1 MNSPRRLA
9 RFREQAVLEIMGLTI
24 EAYDGLDQK
33 LAEKVEPLEQ
43 VIDLLAD
50 TIRLNHI
57 DRLQSGDCT
66 IERGFVLADIL
77 TNYERSVVLP
87 GFL

>member
-1 MNSPRRLA
+1 
-9 RFREQAVLEIMGLTI
+9 MGLTI

-66 IERGFVLADIL
+66 IKRGFVLADIL

>member
-1 MNSPRRLA
+1 
-9 RFREQAVLEIMGLTI
+9 MGLTI

-43 VIDLLAD
+43 GIDLLAD

-57 DRLQSGDCT
+57 DRLKSGDCT

>member
-1 MNSPRRLA
+1 M
-9 RFREQAVLEIMGLTI
+9 FE
-24 EAYDGLDQK
+24 EAYIDSDTA

-43 VIDLLAD
+43 AIDLLEKN
-50 TIRLNHI
+50 IRLHHV

-77 TNYERSVVLP
+77 NNYENEYKDKYLSQA
-87 GFL
+87 F